1 MLRHF
6 LSTRLQMICRAN
18 SDAFQMD
25 LLRALQ
31 ERVRERQRAVF
42 ERLMREGKHVLAGH
56 PVNLR
61 VTDLAQTFQR
71 AREMQ

>member
-1 MLRHF
+1 
-6 LSTRLQMICRAN
+6 
-18 SDAFQMD
+18 MD